1 MKDLK
6 QWTNEFYSINPNGT
20 KDELKKFIREKENEN
35 VEQKFEQYKQRD
47 LRDASDNLKIDN
59 DNY

>member
-47 LRDASDNLKIDN
+47 LKDASDNLKIDN